1 MSISFSE
8 TINAFIRSG
17 SSLEH
22 HTRFQTKMGKVYT
35 RPKRPQIPTAHTY
48 MAYIREYLPP
58 PRPRAF
64 LSVRTPSKP
73 HATPL
78 TTAHK
83 INTDFI
89 LLHWLLQFSL
99 LLKFIHKTIEYFT
112 NRSAFPKFHYI
123 KRSNYQMNLILSKS
137 TKPLFLFE
145 L

>member
-17 SSLEH
+17 SSLPNY
-22 HTRFQTKMGKVYT
+22 TRFQTKIGKVYT
-35 RPKRPQIPTAHTY
+35 GPKRPQNPTAHTY
-48 MAYIREYLPP
+48 MAYIRQYLP
-58 PRPRAF
+58 PRAF

-78 TTAHK
+78 RTAHK

-99 LLKFIHKTIEYFT
+99 LTKFIHKT
-112 NRSAFPKFHYI
+112 NRILHNKECFFKVSSYKMI
-123 KRSNYQMNLILSKS
+123 KLPNESN
-137 TKPLFLFE
+137 FV
-145 L
+145 

>member
-8 TINAFIRSG
+8 TINAFIRYG
-17 SSLEH
+17 SCLPNY
-22 HTRFQTKMGKVYT
+22 TRFQTKIGKVYT
-35 RPKRPQIPTAHTY
+35 RPKRPQNPTAHTY
-48 MAYIREYLPP
+48 MAYIREYPP
-58 PRPRAF
+58 PRAF

-78 TTAHK
+78 RTAHK

-99 LLKFIHKTIEYFT
+99 LTKFIHKT
-112 NRSAFPKFHYI
+112 NRILHNKEASPKFHHI

-137 TKPLFLFE
+137 KKPLFLFE

>member
-17 SSLEH
+17 SSLPNY
-22 HTRFQTKMGKVYT
+22 TRFQTKIGKVCT
-35 RPKRPQIPTAHTY
+35 RPKRPQNPTAHTY
-48 MAYIREYLPP
+48 MTYIREYPP
-58 PRPRAF
+58 PPSRAF

-78 TTAHK
+78 RTAHK

-99 LLKFIHKTIEYFT
+99 LTKFIHKT
-112 NRSAFPKFHYI
+112 NRILHNKECFSKVSSYKTI
-123 KRSNYQMNLILSKS
+123 KLPN
-137 TKPLFLFE
+137 
-145 L
+145 